1 MMGFEMSEYFFSE
14 SAGILSQSVYIV
26 RENEVTVSS
35 TFTVTV
41 VLLESTATDG
51 KLHPEN
57 IFLSLIYIISTISS
71 IGSDFTVPDGFNVT
85 ITFGGLDARQP
96 FPIRIL
102 EDVIGE
108 GDEIIQLQLTTPGD
122 LDGVRPGLNDTT
134 TIVIVENDCKS
145 FSSCLE
151 MLELTLCVSNQEL
164 IQVETL

>member
-1 MMGFEMSEYFFSE
+1 MMGFEMSEYFLSE
-14 SAGILSQSVYIV
+14 SAGFLNQSVYIV

-41 VLLESTATDG
+41 VLLHYSTATDCR
-51 KLHPEN
+51 LYPEHN
-57 IFLSLIYIISTISS
+57 FSDSHDFLCVV
-71 IGSDFTVPDGFNVT
+71 GNDFRVPDGFNVT

-96 FPIRIL
+96 FPLEIL

-108 GDEIIQLQLTTPGD
+108 GDETIQLLLITPGD

-145 FSSCLE
+145 YLE
-151 MLELTLCVSNQEL
+151 YWSLHFVSELFQWGDIKCPN
-164 IQVETL
+164 